1 MAAHLKVDTMLK
13 RFALIFCVV
22 ACFAFQ
28 FCSTSKSAA
37 VGKKDAKPVAAYTY
51 SKDVAPIMQ
60 ARCTPCHFPDGG
72 KKKFLDT
79 HSAVSAN
86 IDDII
91 RRVELPTDSSE
102 FMPFKSKKPPLSD
115 SLINVIRVWK
125 ETGMPE

>member
-1 MAAHLKVDTMLK
+1 MLK
-13 RFALIFCVV
+13 RLAIVLSII
-22 ACFAFQ
+22 ACFALQ

-37 VGKKDAKPVAAYTY
+37 AGKKDAEPVAGYSY

-79 HSAVSAN
+79 HAAVSAN

-91 RRVELPTDSSE
+91 RRVELPMDSSE

-115 SLINVIRVWK
+115 SLINVLKVWK